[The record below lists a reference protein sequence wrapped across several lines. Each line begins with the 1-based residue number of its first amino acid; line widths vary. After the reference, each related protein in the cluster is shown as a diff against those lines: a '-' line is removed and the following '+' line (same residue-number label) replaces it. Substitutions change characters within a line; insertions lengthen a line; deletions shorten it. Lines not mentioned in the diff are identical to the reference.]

1 MHGSTT
7 CGRCGAGLSSF
18 ATEGFCTA
26 CMLEAGLG
34 RAPEAPAFETL
45 PGSQTFGDYELFE
58 EIARGGM
65 GVVYR
70 ARQISLNRAVAL
82 KMILAGRLASEVEL
96 QRFREEAR
104 AAAALHHP
112 NIVAIHEV
120 GEFDGQPFFSMDLV
134 EGTNLA
140 DAVRTGP
147 FSPLRAA
154 ACVRAVAGAIQYAHE
169 RGILHRDLKP
179 SNVLIDAAGN
189 PHVTDFGLAKKL
201 NSDPQLTLSGQIL
214 GSPNFMPPEQAA
226 GKHRELTPASDVY
239 SLGALLYHL
248 LTGRPPFL
256 ADNIP
261 ATLRLVS
268 ESEPVR
274 PRLLVPTVPRDL
286 ETICLKCLE
295 KEAHRRYENAR
306 ELGEELDRFLN
317 DEPIRARPLSTKEK
331 LGRLC
336 RRHPT
341 ITALSALVALLLI
354 ALAGVSFAFVS
365 KARSKPY
372 VLPVMIEPPHSQAV
386 RSGSTASFKA
396 NVRGTPPFDYQWSFR
411 GVPIA
416 GATNA
421 SFIRTN
427 LQQAD
432 AGEYTLAVTNTGYG
446 HALGATAR
454 LFIHPHPELVPDP
467 TGLAAWWSGEGDTV
481 DLSGGGH
488 HGAVSS
494 AGVTFVPGVI
504 GRAFHFDGV
513 AGHVSITN
521 VADLILTGAMSIIA
535 WVKPDQITN
544 AVVLSKYDLGWPGGP
559 HGISFMLI
567 FDWNRLRFEVAG
579 PSGPGTGTP
588 FRMVETDATLVPQ
601 SVFAQVAAT
610 FDPATQAMRI
620 FANGNEMPVSLVAG
634 STDVPTI
641 YHTQVPVRLGALLGP
656 SRNWSLFSGAMDE
669 VAVFAREL
677 RPDEIKASYAAG
689 RSLSPPESRP

>member
-1 MHGSTT
+1 
-7 CGRCGAGLSSF
+7 
-18 ATEGFCTA
+18 
-26 CMLEAGLG
+26 MLEAGLG
-34 RAPEAPAFETL
+34 GAPEAPAFETL
-45 PGSQTFGDYELFE
+45 PGSQKFGDYEVIE

-70 ARQISLNRAVAL
+70 AWQISLNRVVAL
-82 KMILAGRLASEVEL
+82 KMILAGRLASEIEL
-96 QRFREEAR
+96 QRFHEEAR

-134 EGTNLA
+134 EGMNLA
-140 DAVRTGP
+140 DAVRAGP
-147 FSPLRAA
+147 FSPSRAA
-154 ACVRAVAGAIQYAHE
+154 ACVRAVAEAIQYAHE

-179 SNVLIDAAGN
+179 SNVLLDAAGN

-201 NSDPQLTLSGQIL
+201 NSDPQLTLSGQVL

-256 ADNIP
+256 ADNVP

-268 ESEPVR
+268 ESEPMA
-274 PRLLVPTVPRDL
+274 PRRLVPTIPRDL

-295 KEAHRRYENAR
+295 KEQPRRYGNAR

-317 DEPIRARPLSTKEK
+317 DEPIHARPLSPTEK
-331 LGRLC
+331 FARLC

-372 VLPVMIEPPHSQAV
+372 VLPLMIDPPHSQTV

-396 NVRGTPPFDYQWSFR
+396 NVRGTPPLEYQWSFHD
-411 GVPIA
+411 VPIF

-421 SFIRTN
+421 VLILTN
-427 LQQAD
+427 VQQAD

-446 HALGATAR
+446 HSLSAAAR

-467 TGLAAWWSGEGDTV
+467 TGLLAWWSGEDDAV
-481 DLSGGGH
+481 DLSGDGH
-488 HGAVSS
+488 HGVISTSVSFVSS
-494 AGVTFVPGVI
+494 PFGK
-504 GRAFHFDGV
+504 AFQFDGA

-521 VADLILTGAMSIIA
+521 SASLVLTGAMSIIA

-544 AVVLSKYDLGWPGGP
+544 APILSKYDVGRWGRP
-559 HGISFMLI
+559 HGVSFMFV
-567 FDWNRLRFEVAG
+567 FDANHLRFEVAG
-579 PSGPGTGTP
+579 SPGLVSDPP
-588 FRMVETDATLVPQ
+588 FRLVETDATLVLR
-601 SVFAQVAAT
+601 SVFSQVAAT

-620 FANGNEMPVSLVAG
+620 FVNGNEMPVSLVAG
-634 STDVPTI
+634 STDVSAI
-641 YHTQVPVRLGALLGP
+641 YHTQVPVRLGALVGP
-656 SRNWSLFSGAMDE
+656 SDVWSMFPGSIDE
-669 VAVFAREL
+669 VGLFARAL
-677 RPDEIKASYAAG
+677 KPDEIKASYAAG
-689 RSLSPPESRP
+689 RSHSPPESRP